1 MKARSS
7 ALPVAT
13 VNPLRTDHMNPI
25 SARPAL
31 SPARRLAA
39 AALGLAVVAIAGA
52 CGEGSGSTCA
62 TCDTGRPVVTLSE
75 TSTTDS
81 SIAIS
86 THASDNL
93 GLLTVHTRVSA
104 AGIAGGF
111 DTTFNSAVTSVD
123 IPSTIQIPAS
133 VPTGTQI

>member
-7 ALPVAT
+7 ALLVAT
-13 VNPLRTDHMNPI
+13 ANPQRPDHMNPI
-25 SARPAL
+25 SARSAL

-39 AALGLAVVAIAGA
+39 AAFGLVVVAVVGA

-62 TCDTGRPVVTLSE
+62 TCDTGRPVVTVSE

-81 SIAIS
+81 SILLS

-104 AGIAGGF
+104 AG
-111 DTTFNSAVTSVD
+111 V
-123 IPSTIQIPAS
+123 
-133 VPTGTQI
+133 